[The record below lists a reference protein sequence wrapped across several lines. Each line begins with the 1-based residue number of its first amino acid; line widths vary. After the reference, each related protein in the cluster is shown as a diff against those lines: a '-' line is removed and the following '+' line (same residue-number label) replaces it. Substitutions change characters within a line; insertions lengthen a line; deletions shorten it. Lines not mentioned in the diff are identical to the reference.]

1 MDAYLV
7 QRQATPTSENGGQP
21 TRTPDGFVV
30 ENGRIVPYWYTRVC
44 EPSSHSTLED
54 QHREANRPQQEGLI
68 VKWSVFLGLMV
79 LITLYITIG
88 YIHAKKRIRK
98 GLVPL
103 AYHRVS
109 CLNPMYPL
117 AISLPSPTSKGH
129 VSISY

>member
-30 ENGRIVPYWYTRVC
+30 ENGRIVPYWYTR
-44 EPSSHSTLED
+44 
-54 QHREANRPQQEGLI
+54 EGLI
-68 VKWSVFLGLMV
+68 VKWAVFLGLMV

-117 AISLPSPTSKGH
+117 AISLLSRQGGT
-129 VSISY
+129 

>member
-1 MDAYLV
+1 MRNLV
-7 QRQATPTSENGGQP
+7 PFHPG
-21 TRTPDGFVV
+21 
-30 ENGRIVPYWYTRVC
+30 
-44 EPSSHSTLED
+44 EP

-68 VKWSVFLGLMV
+68 VKWAVFLGLMV

-117 AISLPSPTSKGH
+117 AISLLSRQGGT
-129 VSISY
+129 